1 MTYDLNP
8 NTPEWEELIGKNPIP
23 ETHEQIK
30 DNLHFD
36 YCCSE
41 YIRLCKEIAELE
53 KEKKVH
59 ADMVAVLSKGKN
71 SCSQSY
77 KSTKFK
83 VKGSVDTKALYDAH
97 GITEVDLDEFRKE
110 TREQWKI
117 SKT

>member
-8 NTPEWEELIGKNPIP
+8 GTPEYEELMGNNPIP
-23 ETHEQIK
+23 DTHDPIK
-30 DNLHFD
+30 DNLHYD

-59 ADMVAVLSKGKN
+59 ADMVALLSKGKN

-77 KSTKFK
+77 KSTKFN
-83 VKGSVDTKALYDAH
+83 VRGSVDTKALYKAYD
-97 GITEVDLDEFRKE
+97 ITDEALDEFRKE
-110 TREQWKI
+110 GREQWKI